1 MDISNNNYINK
12 NISISSS
19 NISNNYNCTE
29 TFKVDNYSFNIRLM
43 TLSDLESIKSVLIT
57 DFDNFWNYEILTEE
71 LLSDYSKYYV
81 IENIASNEIIGFS
94 GIKIIVD
101 EAELM
106 NIVIKKAYR
115 NLGLAS
121 KLLEFLISICHNENI
136 TSIFLEVS
144 ENNTFAQ
151 RLYNKF
157 EFKQISVRKNYYN
170 NLSGIIMKK
179 VLN

>member
-12 NISISSS
+12 NITISSS
-19 NISNNYNCTE
+19 NISNNYNCAE
-29 TFKVDNYSFNIRLM
+29 TFKINNYSFNIRLM

-57 DFDNFWNYEILTEE
+57 DFDDFWNYEILKKE

-81 IENIASNEIIGFS
+81 IENKTSNEIVGFS
-94 GIKIIVD
+94 GIKIIID

-106 NIVIKKAYR
+106 NIVIKKTYR

-121 KLLEFLISICHNENI
+121 KLLNFLIAICHNENI

-157 EFKQISVRKNYYN
+157 EFKQISVRENYYN

>member
-12 NISISSS
+12 NNISS
-19 NISNNYNCTE
+19 NHNIISNCNYTEAFKIDNYN
-29 TFKVDNYSFNIRLM
+29 FNIRLM
-43 TLSDLESIKSVLIT
+43 TLCDLESIKSILIT
-57 DFDNFWNYEILTEE
+57 DFDDFWNYEVLKEE
-71 LLSDYSKYYV
+71 LLSNYSKYYI
-81 IENIASNEIIGFS
+81 IENISSNEIVGFS

-106 NIVIKKAYR
+106 NIVIKKTYR

-121 KLLEFLISICHNENI
+121 KLLNFLISICSNENI

-151 RLYNKF
+151 HLYNKF
-157 EFKQISVRKNYYN
+157 EFKQISVRENYYN